1 MGCSSDA
8 PHPHLLGWAG
18 DAMMKKPRPLL
29 TWVRVRE
36 GLQGPQV
43 PPAHMDPT
51 LAPVGRLPRHL
62 SFPPVRHLR
71 RPYPSLLRRT
81 RSAT

>member
-1 MGCSSDA
+1 MGCSSGA

-18 DAMMKKPRPLL
+18 DAMMKKPRPLP
-29 TWVRVRE
+29 TWGRGRE

-43 PPAHMDPT
+43 PPAHMAPT
-51 LAPVGRLPRHL
+51 LAPADRLPRLL
-62 SFPPVRHLR
+62 SFPRVRHLR